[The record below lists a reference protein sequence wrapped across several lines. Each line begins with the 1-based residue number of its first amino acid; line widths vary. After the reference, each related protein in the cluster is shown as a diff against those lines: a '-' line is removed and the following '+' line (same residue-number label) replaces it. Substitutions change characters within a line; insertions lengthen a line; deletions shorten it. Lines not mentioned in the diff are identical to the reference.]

1 MTERLFSKILVPVDF
16 SSRSE
21 EAYLV
26 ALSLARLYQA
36 EILLLHVVDTTALQ
50 ALNARGLACPSEE
63 AGQRKRL
70 SHQARLSVRRLEQLD
85 EAKGVP
91 IRRVVAEGSPFV
103 EIVRVTRSERVSL
116 VVMGSYGGLAASVD
130 KMFFGSTAE
139 KVVRTAGCPVLTVPV
154 PGPLPSQQASKH
166 PA

>member
-36 EILLLHVVDTTALQ
+36 EIILLHVLDTTLWQ

-103 EIVRVTRSERVSL
+103 EIVRGHQARTGDPRRHGL
-116 VVMGSYGGLAASVD
+116 LRRTGGQC
-130 KMFFGSTAE
+130 G
-139 KVVRTAGCPVLTVPV
+139 
-154 PGPLPSQQASKH
+154 
-166 PA
+166 